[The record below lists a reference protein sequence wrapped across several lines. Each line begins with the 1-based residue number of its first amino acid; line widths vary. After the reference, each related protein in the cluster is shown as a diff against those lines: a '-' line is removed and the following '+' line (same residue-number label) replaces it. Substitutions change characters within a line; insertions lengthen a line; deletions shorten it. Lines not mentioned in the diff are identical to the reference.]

1 MTYGM
6 TSTIR
11 YVHVDGTVDV
21 DYDDGDARGT
31 RLKPEFVLAALGTT
45 ES

>member
-1 MTYGM
+1 MM

-21 DYDDGDARGT
+21 DYDDGDLEERV
-31 RLKPEFVLAALGTT
+31 KPEFVRPWAGTSV
-45 ES
+45 ERP

>member
-21 DYDDGDARGT
+21 DYDDGDLEERV
-31 RLKPEFVLAALGTT
+31 KPEFVLALWAPGL
-45 ES
+45 S